1 MTRREKYPIGQQSFE
16 VLRDK
21 GYVYVDKTRF
31 IEEILEGSQYYFL
44 ARPRRFGKSLF
55 LSTLKCFYEGKR
67 HLFEGLYIDSID
79 WEWEPY
85 PVLYIDLNVVN
96 YDSPESLS
104 ILLENHLERWEEK
117 YGVKR
122 IAGSIA
128 SRFTNVI
135 HSAYNTTGKRVVI
148 LVDEYDKPLVGHLSD
163 KDGFER
169 FRSDLAAFYANFK
182 SCADFIEL
190 VFITGVS
197 RFGKLSV
204 FSGLNNIK
212 DISFDNRFSDIC
224 GISGEELLDVF
235 TPGIKNL
242 AEANGQSFEKACNEL
257 KHRYDGYCFANKGK
271 DIYNPYSLLNVIDSE
286 QYGNYWIESGQ
297 PTILKDQLTRFNV
310 DLESLLHPCCSIE
323 ALKGL
328 DLDNPH
334 PIALLYQTGY
344 LTIKSYNPSDS
355 LYTLGIPN
363 KEVEEGFLMLISDW
377 KVSK

>member
-135 HSAYNTTGKRVVI
+135 HSAYNTTGKRVV
-148 LVDEYDKPLVGHLSD
+148 
-163 KDGFER
+163 
-169 FRSDLAAFYANFK
+169 RSEEHT
-182 SCADFIEL
+182 SEL
-190 VFITGVS
+190 
-197 RFGKLSV
+197 
-204 FSGLNNIK
+204 
-212 DISFDNRFSDIC
+212 
-224 GISGEELLDVF
+224 
-235 TPGIKNL
+235 
-242 AEANGQSFEKACNEL
+242 QSQ
-257 KHRYDGYCFANKGK
+257 R
-271 DIYNPYSLLNVIDSE
+271 
-286 QYGNYWIESGQ
+286 
-297 PTILKDQLTRFNV
+297 
-310 DLESLLHPCCSIE
+310 
-323 ALKGL
+323 
-328 DLDNPH
+328 
-334 PIALLYQTGY
+334 
-344 LTIKSYNPSDS
+344 
-355 LYTLGIPN
+355 
-363 KEVEEGFLMLISDW
+363 
-377 KVSK
+377 